1 MNTRLTFFILWFEK
15 DISNPVSEKLK
26 RPFFGSESLDTGKK
40 VETNAPSILYF
51 FFFFFPCSLLFLISY
66 WTGKGRRKKCREV
79 SKPWGTNPLS
89 IFFPCF
95 HSPWVLVGKDK
106 NILDGQKSVCAWFY
120 WKGEYETK
128 QTPVWLPF
136 KLAIEKCDDSLS

>member
-51 FFFFFPCSLLFLISY
+51 FFFFFFLALFYSWYLIEQEKGGEKNAGKSQSHEVQILFPYSFPVSIPLGSL
-66 WTGKGRRKKCREV
+66 
-79 SKPWGTNPLS
+79 
-89 IFFPCF
+89 
-95 HSPWVLVGKDK
+95 
-106 NILDGQKSVCAWFY
+106 
-120 WKGEYETK
+120 
-128 QTPVWLPF
+128 
-136 KLAIEKCDDSLS
+136 